1 LPWLSAAVSTIDWHT
16 HEPEG
21 LREVIPE
28 VPFSVREITGKSD
41 QGEALP
47 SMLLS
52 LLSLPDP
59 SSVSQRTVLPLPAG
73 LLLEC
78 PYLAPTGLPL
88 VVFELPVL
96 LHFLLVSCIIV

>member
-1 LPWLSAAVSTIDWHT
+1 VAVSTIDFHT
-16 HEPEG
+16 HEQEA

-28 VPFSVREITGKSD
+28 VPLSAGETTGKAD

-47 SMLLS
+47 STLLS

-59 SSVSQRTVLPLPAG
+59 SSVSQRTVLPLSAG

-88 VVFELPVL
+88 VVFALPVL
-96 LHFLLVSCIIV
+96 LHFLLVSCIIIV